1 LGGEYDVGQRIS
13 DVAIAKTLRVSRTP
27 VREALLRLEQ
37 DGLLSRDGPR
47 RLIVGTIT
55 PEEVA
60 HIYPIVAVLEGLAG
74 CLATPHLTAAD
85 LMEFRTLDR
94 RMQAAAQALD
104 ATTFFKANAAFHDVF
119 IRRANNPRLENE
131 ISAFRLLM
139 RKFRVFLM
147 KLPGRMAMSVDEHAA
162 IIRAFAAKDAQQA
175 ETAIRK
181 HINSAEQALRQALEA
196 VSTLA

>member
-1 LGGEYDVGQRIS
+1 LV
-13 DVAIAKTLRVSRTP
+13 
-27 VREALLRLEQ
+27 
-37 DGLLSRDGPR
+37 SRDGPR
-47 RLIVGTIT
+47 RLIVSTIT

-74 CLATPHLTAAD
+74 YLATPRLTAGD
-85 LMEFRTLDR
+85 LKGLGTLDS

-104 ATTFFKANAAFHDVF
+104 VTTFLKANAAFHDVF

-131 ISAFRLLM
+131 IRAFRLLM
-139 RKFRVFLM
+139 RRFRLFLM
-147 KLPGRMAMSVDEHAA
+147 KIPGRMAMSVEEHAS

-181 HINSAEQALRQALEA
+181 HINSAEQALRQVLEA